1 MQAELELDVALELE
15 LELELEQGLILGQQR
30 EAWKLNGTMD
40 EMGWVGLPY

>member
-1 MQAELELDVALELE
+1 MQAELELDVALE